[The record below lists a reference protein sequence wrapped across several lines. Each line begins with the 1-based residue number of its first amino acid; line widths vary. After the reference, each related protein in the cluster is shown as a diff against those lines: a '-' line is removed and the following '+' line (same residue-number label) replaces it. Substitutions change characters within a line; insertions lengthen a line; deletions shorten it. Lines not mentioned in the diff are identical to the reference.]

1 MRITAGAEHL
11 GARLR
16 WSHWRD
22 AELSFISGGTFKAE
36 LEVHPIEEFA
46 FGRIG
51 DDVIR
56 VTQPGK
62 AQPSRPGLRPEG
74 RQPVPL
80 GQRDF

>member
-56 VTQPGK
+56 SHSTRKGTTKSAWLAPRGP
-62 AQPSRPGLRPEG
+62 AASAFGPA
-74 RQPVPL
+74 
-80 GQRDF
+80 